1 MIVTVRKATSS
12 IPFKPNYHLSSIIYQ
27 LSCSNSHLSFRN
39 MARNVTYSV
48 SPRIN
53 PRDRETE
60 PKYYGHVQANGD
72 INLREMSE
80 RIQQTCTVHK
90 SDVFAVLVA
99 LEDVIT
105 DALKNGEIVRLGD
118 LGTLQIG
125 ISSKGALKEEDWEES
140 LIKKARINFR
150 PGTVL
155 SNILGNLTFT
165 KVKPRSSKADKEAS
179 VDGDGDA

>member
-1 MIVTVRKATSS
+1 MFTERMCRELT
-12 IPFKPNYHLSSIIYQ
+12 YHMIIYIHIYFVSPDDTK
-27 LSCSNSHLSFRN
+27 LLTT

-53 PRDRETE
+53 PRDKEAA
-60 PKYYGHVQANGD
+60 PKYYGHVQASGD
-72 INLREMSE
+72 IDIREMSE

-105 DALKNGEIVRLGD
+105 DALKGGEIVRLGD

-125 ISSKGALKEEDWEES
+125 ISSKGAETEEDYSDS

-150 PGTVL
+150 PGSALVG
-155 SNILGNLTFT
+155 ILGNLTFS
-165 KVKPRSSKADKEAS
+165 KVKPR
-179 VDGDGDA
+179 

>member
-1 MIVTVRKATSS
+1 
-12 IPFKPNYHLSSIIYQ
+12 
-27 LSCSNSHLSFRN
+27 

-53 PRDRETE
+53 PRDREAA
-60 PKYYGHVQANGD
+60 PKYYGHVQARGD
-72 INLREMSE
+72 VSLREMSE

-90 SDVFAVLVA
+90 SDVFAVPVA

-105 DALKNGEIVRLGD
+105 DALKGGEIVRLGD

-125 ISSKGALKEEDWEES
+125 ISSKGAVTEEDYTDA

-150 PGTVL
+150 PGSAIVGV
-155 SNILGNLTFT
+155 LGNLTYA
-165 KVKPRSSKADKEAS
+165 KVKVKSSKADEESKEEGGE
-179 VDGDGDA
+179 DLTD

>member
-1 MIVTVRKATSS
+1 
-12 IPFKPNYHLSSIIYQ
+12 
-27 LSCSNSHLSFRN
+27 

-53 PRDRETE
+53 PRDKEAA
-60 PKYYGHVQANGD
+60 PKYYGHVQASGD
-72 INLREMSE
+72 IDIREMSE

-105 DALKNGEIVRLGD
+105 EALKGGEIVRLGD

-125 ISSKGALKEEDWEES
+125 ISSKGAITEEDFS
-140 LIKKARINFR
+140 DALIHKARINFR
-150 PGTVL
+150 PGSALMGALT
-155 SNILGNLTFT
+155 NLTFA
-165 KVKPRSSKADKEAS
+165 KVKPRYTKEDKENSEEETGGEDLTA
-179 VDGDGDA
+179 

>member
-1 MIVTVRKATSS
+1 
-12 IPFKPNYHLSSIIYQ
+12 
-27 LSCSNSHLSFRN
+27 

-53 PRDRETE
+53 PRDKEAA
-60 PKYYGHVQANGD
+60 PKYYGHVQASGD
-72 INLREMSE
+72 IDIREMSE

-105 DALKNGEIVRLGD
+105 EALKGGEIVRLGD

-125 ISSKGALKEEDWEES
+125 ISSKGAITEEDFS
-140 LIKKARINFR
+140 DALINKARINFR
-150 PGTVL
+150 PGSALMGALT
-155 SNILGNLTFT
+155 NLTFA
-165 KVKPRSSKADKEAS
+165 KVKPRYTKEDKENSGEETGGEDLTA
-179 VDGDGDA
+179 

>member
-1 MIVTVRKATSS
+1 
-12 IPFKPNYHLSSIIYQ
+12 
-27 LSCSNSHLSFRN
+27 

-53 PRDRETE
+53 PRDKEAA
-60 PKYYGHVQANGD
+60 PKYYGHVQASGD
-72 INLREMSE
+72 IDIREMSE

-105 DALKNGEIVRLGD
+105 DALKGGEIVRLGE

-125 ISSKGALKEEDWEES
+125 ISSKGAETEKDYSEA

-150 PGTVL
+150 PGTAL
-155 SNILGNLTFT
+155 SGILGNLTFS
-165 KVKPRSSKADKEAS
+165 KVKVKSSKADKEAAEEEEGGE
-179 VDGDGDA
+179 DLTA

>member
-1 MIVTVRKATSS
+1 
-12 IPFKPNYHLSSIIYQ
+12 
-27 LSCSNSHLSFRN
+27 

-53 PRDRETE
+53 PRDKEAA
-60 PKYYGHVQANGD
+60 PKYYGHVQASGD
-72 INLREMSE
+72 IDIREMSE
-80 RIQQTCTVHK
+80 RIQATCTVHK

-105 DALKNGEIVRLGD
+105 EALKSGEIVRLGD

-125 ISSKGALKEEDWEES
+125 ISSKGAETEEDFDDS

-150 PGTVL
+150 PGSALVGAL
-155 SNILGNLTFT
+155 SGLTFQ
-165 KVKPRSSKADKEAS
+165 KVDVKYTRKPESEEEEEGGGEDLTA
-179 VDGDGDA
+179 